1 MPGCCRRWISA
12 PHVWAG
18 ATLANPG
25 RYATFPE
32 SGKGIDNIVY
42 DAPWR
47 ITDTG
52 ILQNHHSDHVLLWAE
67 LTR

>member
-1 MPGCCRRWISA
+1 M
-12 PHVWAG
+12 WAG

-32 SGKGIDNIVY
+32 SGNGIDNIVC
-42 DAPWR
+42 DAPWH